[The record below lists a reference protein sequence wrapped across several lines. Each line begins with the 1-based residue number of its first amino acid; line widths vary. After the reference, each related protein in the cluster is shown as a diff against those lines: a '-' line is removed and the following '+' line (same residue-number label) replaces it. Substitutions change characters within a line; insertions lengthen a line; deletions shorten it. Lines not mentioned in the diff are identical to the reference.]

1 MYLVLLILGVDA
13 CKGGWISISRDL
25 ATGELSSEVH
35 SSVESL
41 LDRSGRPIAFAIDIP
56 IGMTDAGPRECDKL
70 ARGILG
76 SPRSSSVFPAPIR
89 PALEASTRKEADAV
103 SKSIDGRGVG
113 AQAWGLYSRIRE
125 VDRVLR
131 AKPLARR
138 FIYEVH
144 PEISFATWNG
154 GISVSQAKK
163 SKEGM
168 NIRTGLV
175 DGYFGREAR
184 SAVRQRRPLNLL
196 ADDDIND
203 AFAALW
209 TAERIYS
216 GTAGVIPDPPHI
228 DSLGIEMGMWY

>member
-1 MYLVLLILGVDA
+1 VFFVAGVDA

-25 ATGELSSEVH
+25 ATGEISSEVY

-41 LDRSGRPIAFAIDIP
+41 LERSARPIALAIDIP
-56 IGMTDAGPRECDKL
+56 IGMTDSGPRDCDRL
-70 ARGILG
+70 ARELLG

-89 PALEASTRKEADAV
+89 PALEASTRKEADHV
-103 SKSIDGRGVG
+103 SRSIDGRGVG
-113 AQAWGLYSRIRE
+113 AQAWGLYARIRE
-125 VDRVLR
+125 VDRILR
-131 AKPLARR
+131 ANPLARR

-144 PEISFATWNG
+144 PEISFASWNG
-154 GISVSQAKK
+154 GVSLAQSKK
-163 SKEGM
+163 SAEGM
-168 NIRTGLV
+168 DIRSGLV
-175 DGYFGREAR
+175 DDFFGREVR
-184 SAVRQRRPLNLL
+184 SAVRQRHPSNLL

-216 GTAGVIPDPPHI
+216 SVAGVIPHPTKV